1 MSMDLMVQAM
11 KIKVG
16 NPLRK
21 LVLLK
26 LADNA
31 SDLGECWPS
40 YQHIADQCEIS
51 KRSVMNHI
59 EALCECGLIKKE
71 LRTGPKGNSSNVYQ
85 LNLRSA
91 GDSPG
96 GSANRSLPGA
106 GDSLPGAGDSPGG
119 SANRSLP
126 GAGDSLPGAGDS
138 PGGSAGAAPRIS
150 HSFEP
155 VNEPVN
161 EPIKHTGASAIASA
175 TARSAK
181 QDYSSEFETAWQ
193 AYPKRAGGNSKA
205 AAFKA
210 WNARLKDGVKP
221 EVMLAGVKR
230 YAAYV
235 RATGSAGTQYVKQA
249 ASFFGPDRHFEESWQ
264 APSAPGG
271 GHNGT
276 IARLSGLGRMSDDFG
291 ESGENLNF

>member
-59 EALCECGLIKKE
+59 QALCECGLIKKE

-91 GDSPG
+91 RDSPG

-106 GDSLPGAGDSPGG
+106 TDSLLGAGDSPGG
-119 SANRSLP
+119 N
-126 GAGDSLPGAGDS
+126 
-138 PGGSAGAAPRIS
+138 AGAAPRIS

-155 VNEPVN
+155 VNESVN

-175 TARSAK
+175 PTRSAK
-181 QDYSSEFETAWQ
+181 QDYSPEFEKAWQ

-230 YAAYV
+230 YAAYA

-249 ASFFGPDRHFEESWQ
+249 VSFFGPDRHFEESWQ

>member
-1 MSMDLMVQAM
+1 MHAAGLEVSTVLHEGFGMSMDLMVQAM

-106 GDSLPGAGDSPGG
+106 T
-119 SANRSLP
+119 
-126 GAGDSLPGAGDS
+126 DSLPGAGDS

-175 TARSAK
+175 PTRSAK
-181 QDYSSEFETAWQ
+181 QDYSPEFEKAWQ

-230 YAAYV
+230 YAVYA
-235 RATGSAGTQYVKQA
+235 RATGSIGTQFVKQA
-249 ASFFGPDRHFEESWQ
+249 STFFGPDRHFEESWQ

-271 GHNGT
+271 GHNST

>member
-16 NPLRK
+16 NPWRK

-59 EALCECGLIKKE
+59 QALCECGLIKKE

-91 GDSPG
+91 RDSPG
-96 GSANRSLPGA
+96 GSASRSLPGA
-106 GDSLPGAGDSPGG
+106 TDSL
-119 SANRSLP
+119 L
-126 GAGDSLPGAGDS
+126 GAGDS

-155 VNEPVN
+155 VNESVN

-175 TARSAK
+175 PTRSAK
-181 QDYSSEFETAWQ
+181 QDYSPEFEKAWQ

-210 WNARLKDGVKP
+210 WNSRLKDGVKP

-230 YAAYV
+230 YAAYA

-249 ASFFGPDRHFEESWQ
+249 VSFFGPDRHFEESWQ
-264 APSAPGG
+264 APSAPAG

>member
-31 SDLGECWPS
+31 SDRGECWPS

-59 EALCECGLIKKE
+59 DALCDCGMLKKE
-71 LRTGPKGNSSNVYQ
+71 LRKGPKGNSSNVYRIT
-85 LNLRSA
+85 LHSAGDSLGGSAGADLHGAGDSPHGAGDSPHSAGDSLGGSA

-96 GSANRSLPGA
+96 
-106 GDSLPGAGDSPGG
+106 
-119 SANRSLP
+119 
-126 GAGDSLPGAGDS
+126 
-138 PGGSAGAAPRIS
+138 IS

-161 EPIKHTGASAIASA
+161 EPLKPIGTSAGATMPS
-175 TARSAK
+175 RSAK
-181 QDYSSEFETAWQ
+181 QEYSQEFESAWQ
-193 AYPKRAGGNSKA
+193 TYPKRAGGNPKNSA
-205 AAFKA
+205 YKA
-210 WNARLKDGVKP
+210 WNARLREGVTP
-221 EVMLAGVKR
+221 ETMLEGVKR
-230 YAAYV
+230 YAAFV
-235 RATGSAGTQYVKQA
+235 TATGKSGSEYVKQA
-249 ASFFGPDRHFEESWQ
+249 ATFFGPDKHFNESWQ
-264 APSAPGG
+264 APQASGG
-271 GHNGT
+271 VRAVSQHTGFSSRDYGETN
-276 IARLSGLGRMSDDFG
+276 IPAWAREAKS
-291 ESGENLNF
+291 

>member
-106 GDSLPGAGDSPGG
+106 GY
-119 SANRSLP
+119 
-126 GAGDSLPGAGDS
+126 SLPGAGDS

-175 TARSAK
+175 PARSAK
-181 QDYSSEFETAWQ
+181 QGYSPEFETAWQ

-210 WNARLKDGVKP
+210 WNARLNDGVKP
-221 EVMLAGVKR
+221 EVMQAGVKR
-230 YAAYV
+230 YAAYA

>member
-106 GDSLPGAGDSPGG
+106 T
-119 SANRSLP
+119 
-126 GAGDSLPGAGDS
+126 DSLPGAGDS

-161 EPIKHTGASAIASA
+161 EPIKHTGASATASA
-175 TARSAK
+175 PARSAK
-181 QDYSSEFETAWQ
+181 QDCSPEFETAWQ

-210 WNARLKDGVKP
+210 WKTRLKEGVKP

-230 YAAYV
+230 YAAYA
-235 RATGSAGTQYVKQA
+235 RATGSVGSQYVKQA